1 MPEILV
7 RSSCSGFQA
16 KDLGYALPQ
25 DHRKLLLGVM
35 VVTMVATVLLL
46 RKGGKPNRDSFS

>member
-16 KDLGYALPQ
+16 KDLGYALLQ
-25 DHRKLLLGVM
+25 DHRKLLLGV
-35 VVTMVATVLLL
+35 MVATVLLL